1 MKFEAGEFVEVKLIG
16 FAKVESVGD
25 EDYFLFH
32 SDGKRGGGWKE
43 HDIVGPATEKQFWAE
58 WHKHKRSRT

>member
-1 MKFEAGEFVEVKLIG
+1 MKFRAGEFVEVKLIG
-16 FAKVESVGD
+16 FSKVESVGN

-43 HDIVGPATEKQFWAE
+43 HDIVGPSTEKQFWAE
-58 WHKHKRSRT
+58 WHKYKRSRT